1 MRPDA
6 VVVGAG
12 IIGAACAD
20 ALSAAG
26 LRVTVLES
34 EFAASGTSSR
44 GMGHVLLMD
53 ANEAEFALTR
63 RSRDLWTALAPELP
77 PSCQDAG
84 CGTLWL
90 AADEEE
96 MAVARRRE
104 SFLRARGVSAQIL
117 DPGEL
122 ARAEPRLRPG
132 LLGALYIPED
142 RVLYPPA
149 ADRFLL
155 ARAASRGATLLEGTE
170 ALELGPRRVRTRDG
184 WIDAALV
191 VVAAGLASRK
201 LVPALP
207 LEPRKGHLLITDRAP
222 GLVKHAVLDLAYIK
236 TAHTHTKESVT
247 FCLEPRRTGQL
258 LVGSSREFV
267 GLDASIN
274 LPLRNRMARRA
285 LEFVPSLA
293 QVPVLRTWVGFRPCS
308 PDNLPF
314 IGRWEPLEGVLLA
327 TGHEG
332 IGITSAPATG
342 EIVADLALGR
352 RGAVDPAPFS
362 PMRLAASGGGEP
374 LGAGPGP

>member
-1 MRPDA
+1 MKPDA
-6 VVVGAG
+6 IVVGAG

-20 ALSAAG
+20 ALARAG
-26 LRVTVLES
+26 LSVTVLES

-53 ANEAEFALTR
+53 ANEAEFALGR

-77 PSCQDAG
+77 PSCQDLG

-96 MAVARRRE
+96 LAVARRRE
-104 SFLRARGVSAQIL
+104 SFLRSHGASAEVL
-117 DPGEL
+117 DPRQL
-122 ARAEPRLRPG
+122 AEAEPRLRPG
-132 LLGALYIPED
+132 LLGALRIPED

-149 ADRFLL
+149 ADRYML
-155 ARAASRGATLLEGTE
+155 ARAAAHGAILREDTEVLEV
-170 ALELGPRRVRTRDG
+170 GPRRVRTREG
-184 WIDAALV
+184 WLEAGLV
-191 VVAAGLASRK
+191 VVAAGLASKK

-222 GLVKHAVLDLAYIK
+222 GFVRHAVLDLAYIK

-247 FCLEPRRTGQL
+247 FCLEPRGTGQL
-258 LVGSSREFV
+258 LIGSSREFV

-274 LPLRNRMARRA
+274 IPLRNLMARRA
-285 LEFVPSLA
+285 LEFVPTLA
-293 QVPVLRTWVGFRPCS
+293 QVSVLRTWIGFRPCT
-308 PDNLPF
+308 PDNLPL
-314 IGRWEPLEGVLLA
+314 IGPWEPLPGVILA

-332 IGITSAPATG
+332 LGITNAPATG
-342 EIVADLALGR
+342 ELVADLALGR

-362 PMRLAASGGGEP
+362 PMRVFETRAA
-374 LGAGPGP
+374 